1 MLNHFRSIQRI
12 EVSNYLV
19 SFIKRFKSPKR
30 HKLLEKSVSKI
41 DEQLDLVRFLRNMRF
56 QMTAVA
62 GLLTRHQKLYV
73 QRISPIIINESS
85 DLASPF
91 MSDTD

>member
-1 MLNHFRSIQRI
+1 M
-12 EVSNYLV
+12 
-19 SFIKRFKSPKR
+19 SFIRLFRSPKR
-30 HKLLEKSVSKI
+30 NKLLEKSVSKI

-56 QMTAVA
+56 QMTAVT

-91 MSDTD
+91 FSDSD